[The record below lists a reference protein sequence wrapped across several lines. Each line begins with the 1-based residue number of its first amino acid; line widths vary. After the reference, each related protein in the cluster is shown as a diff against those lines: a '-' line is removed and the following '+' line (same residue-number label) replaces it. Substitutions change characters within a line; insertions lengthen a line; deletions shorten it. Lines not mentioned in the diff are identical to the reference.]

1 MTSSRCIA
9 HVDMDA
15 FYASVELLRYPDL
28 RGEML
33 VVGGRNIDAPQQM
46 VDGTRRYARL
56 GAYVGRGVVT
66 TASYEARALG
76 VFSAMGLMKA
86 AQKTPNAYLLPADFT
101 RYRYYSK
108 LFKAAVAT
116 ISSRIENR
124 GIDEIYVDLSHLS
137 VEQSSEQLGQ
147 QIQSAVFA
155 ATGLTCSVGISPN
168 KLLSKIASDLNKPNG
183 VCVLTLADV
192 PEMIWPLS
200 VAKINGI
207 GPKSQEKLAR
217 LGIQTIGELATA
229 EAAVL
234 QQHFG
239 LSYAQWLLRV
249 AQGEDDSPVVLE
261 SEPKS
266 ISRERTFD
274 RDMHVTHDKAE
285 LSRLLITV
293 CEQLEQDLHKNAC
306 RAYTIGIKL
315 RFDDF
320 SIITR
325 DLTLEHPVLKMTEI
339 IAAARQNL
347 RRTQI
352 RHRKLRLLG
361 VRATKLIAESTYA
374 ELTSQ
379 PEQLSLGDFF

>member
-1 MTSSRCIA
+1 MTSTRRIA

-33 VVGGRNIDAPQQM
+33 VVGGRNIAAPQQM
-46 VDGTRRYARL
+46 ADGSRRYARL

-86 AQKTPNAYLLPADFT
+86 AQKAPEAYLLPADFT
-101 RYRYYSK
+101 RYRDFSK

-116 ISSRIENR
+116 VSDRIENR
-124 GIDEIYVDLSHLS
+124 GIDEIYVDLSHLNS
-137 VEQSSEQLGQ
+137 RQSSEQLGQ
-147 QIQSAVFA
+147 QIQSAVYD

-168 KLLSKIASDLNKPNG
+168 KLLSKIASDINKPNG
-183 VCVLTLADV
+183 VCVLALTDV
-192 PEMIWPLS
+192 PEIIWPLS
-200 VAKINGI
+200 VAKVNGI
-207 GPKSQEKLAR
+207 GPKSQEKLAH
-217 LGIQTIGELATA
+217 LGIHTLGELATTDA
-229 EAAVL
+229 SIL

-239 LSYAQWLLRV
+239 LSYAQWLLRA

-274 RDMHVTHDKAE
+274 RDLHVTHHKAE
-285 LSRLLITV
+285 LSGLLITV
-293 CEQLEQDLHKNAC
+293 CEQLEQDLRKNAC

-325 DLTLEHPVLKMTEI
+325 DVTLDQPVLKMADI
-339 IAAARQNL
+339 LAAARQNL

-352 RHRKLRLLG
+352 QHRKLRLLG
-361 VRATKLIAESTYA
+361 VRATKLITESA
-374 ELTSQ
+374 CAQISSQ
-379 PEQLSLGDFF
+379 PEQLLLGDFF